1 MRGSKMSLMIR
12 RQWYVILLL
21 ILVSLSVSA
30 QDIPLFTSDFPA
42 KEFKQRR
49 EAVYEAIGKDAI
61 AVIQGAPKPVGFVR
75 FRQSNEFYY
84 LCGVETPH
92 AYLVLNGLRHRTLLF
107 LPHRSERHEVREGKG
122 LTAEDKDL
130 VLKLTGVDE
139 VYGTDYLAEY
149 LAQIAYRGKIETIFT
164 SFFPQEGLAT
174 SRDVAH
180 ITLASIASDPWDGRP
195 SREGQFIHLL
205 RMRFPRYKI
214 QDFSPILD
222 KLRLIKSPR
231 EIALIRKATR
241 LAGLAIMEAMRS
253 TEPGL
258 FEYEIAALAK
268 FIFLR
273 NGAQGD
279 AFYALPATGP
289 NIWYTHYHVGQR
301 RLEDGDFF
309 LLDYGPDV
317 GYYMSDLTRNWP
329 VNGKFNDWQREL
341 YGFYIAC
348 YKAILKAIRPH
359 ETAAV
364 IQLDAVKE
372 MKRIL
377 SKTKFSKP
385 IYEKAAKKFV
395 SDYKRT
401 AERGGSLGHWLGMAT
416 HDVGQ
421 RQDTTPLK
429 PGMVFT
435 IEPALRVPEE
445 KFRIRIEDLIV
456 ITENGAEIVS
466 DFVPREI
473 EEIEKLMKEK
483 GLLQKYLRAK

>member
-222 KLRLIKSPR
+222 KLRLIKSAR
-231 EIALIRKATR
+231 EIALMRKAAR

-253 TEPGL
+253 TKPGL

-273 NGAQGD
+273 NGAQGE
-279 AFYALPATGP
+279 AFFALPASGP
-289 NIWYTHYHVGQR
+289 NMWYDHYHAGKR
-301 RLEDGDFF
+301 RMEAGDLF
-309 LLDYGPDV
+309 LLDYGADV
-317 GYYMSDLTRNWP
+317 GYYMSDLTRTWP

-341 YGFYIAC
+341 YGFYVGC
-348 YKAILKAIRPH
+348 YKAILNAIRPH

-364 IQLDAVKE
+364 IQLEAVKE
-372 MKRIL
+372 MERIL
-377 SKTKFSKP
+377 AKTKFSKP

-395 SDYKRT
+395 SNHKRT

-483 GLLQKYLRAK
+483 GLLQKYPRAK